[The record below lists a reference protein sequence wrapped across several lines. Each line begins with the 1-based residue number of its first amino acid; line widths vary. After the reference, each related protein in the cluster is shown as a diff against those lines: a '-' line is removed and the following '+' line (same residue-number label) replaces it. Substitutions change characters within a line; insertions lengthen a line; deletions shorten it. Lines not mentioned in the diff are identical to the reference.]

1 MLIAVSVF
9 CVFLTVLVLVQA
21 VQLTLIRRS
30 IDEIQEGFRER
41 LLDNSAYDTNTL
53 ISVSSSDRHVRELA
67 SVINDQLRHL
77 RDERRRYQNG
87 DNELKEALTNI
98 SHDLRTPI
106 TAISGYLDLLRREE
120 TSETVTRY
128 LAILE
133 NRVASLRDMAESL
146 FEYSV
151 SVTIDHSDLE
161 IVILNRAVEDAV
173 SSYYALF
180 VERGITPEI
189 DLPDEK
195 VGRMLNRAALSR
207 ILGNI
212 ITNAV
217 KYSNGDL
224 QITLS
229 TNGTITFSNSSDQLD
244 ETAVGRLF
252 DRFFTVENAR
262 KSTGL
267 GLSIAKTLTEQMSGH
282 ICAKYHEKSLSIS
295 VTFS

>member
-1 MLIAVSVF
+1 MFAVVSVL
-9 CVFLTVLVLVQA
+9 CVLFAVFVIIQA
-21 VQLTLIRRS
+21 VQLILIRRS
-30 IDEIQEGFRER
+30 LDEIQDGVRER
-41 LLDNSAYDTNTL
+41 LVDDGRYDTNTL

-77 RDERRRYQNG
+77 RNERRRYQNG
-87 DNELKEALTNI
+87 DNELKEAITNI

-120 TSETVTRY
+120 TSETVGRY

-133 NRVASLRDMAESL
+133 NRVDSLRDMAESL

-161 IVILNRAVEDAV
+161 VVLLNRAVEDAV

-180 VERGITPEI
+180 IERGITPKIE
-189 DLPDEK
+189 LPDEK
-195 VGRMLNRAALSR
+195 VGRILNRAALSR

-212 ITNAV
+212 ITNAI
-217 KYSNGDL
+217 KYSAGDL
-224 QITLS
+224 RIVLS
-229 TNGTITFSNSSDQLD
+229 DDGTIVFSNTSAQLD

-252 DRFFTVENAR
+252 DRFYTVENGR

-267 GLSIAKTLTEQMSGH
+267 GLSIAKTLTEQMGGRIH
-282 ICAKYHEKSLSIS
+282 AEYREKILSIS